1 MKNAK
6 KIAVIGGGPAG
17 MIAAGI
23 AAESGCCVHLFE
35 KNEKLG
41 KKLYITG
48 KGRCNITNA
57 VPKDLYL
64 ESIVSNPKFLYSAI
78 NRFDCFDAIEF
89 FESLGVKTKTERGN
103 RVFPVSDKAEDVVS
117 ALERYIRKSGVKI
130 NLSSPVKEIIVS
142 EEKAVTGVLL
152 SNCQKFDCNSVI
164 VATGG
169 LSYPGTGSTGDG
181 YSFAEKTG
189 HSITKLYPSLV
200 PLISDD
206 SFIHELQGLSLKN
219 VGVTV
224 FASGKTI
231 YKDFG
236 ELLFTHFGLS
246 GPTILSASSYLHG
259 RYEENPIIS
268 IDLKPAMSADE
279 LDKRLL
285 RDFEKYTN
293 KDFTN
298 ALYDLLPKKMIPV
311 IISRAGINHQKKVC
325 NITKTERKILVG
337 LLKAFTCSIKGVS
350 GFNNA
355 VITKGGVSVKDIDAK
370 TMKSKLVS
378 GLYFAGEVIDVDGYT
393 GGFNLQI
400 SFSTGYLA
408 GKNVCIG
415 LHAKGD

>member
-1 MKNAK
+1 
-6 KIAVIGGGPAG
+6 

-23 AAESGCCVHLFE
+23 AAEGGCCVHLFE

-41 KKLYITG
+41 RKLFITG

-57 VPKDLYL
+57 VPKDAYL
-64 ESIVSNPKFLYSAI
+64 ENIITNPKFLYSAI
-78 NRFDCFDAIEF
+78 NSFDCFDVIEF
-89 FESLGVKTKTERGN
+89 FENLGVKTKTERGN
-103 RVFPVSDKAEDVVS
+103 RVFPISDKAADVVT
-117 ALERYIRKSGVKI
+117 ALERYIRKCGVNI
-130 NLSSPVKEIIVS
+130 HLSSSVKDIIVS
-142 EEKAVTGVLL
+142 EKKEVTGVFL
-152 SNCQKFDCNSVI
+152 SNGKMFDCDSVI
-164 VATGG
+164 IATGG

-181 YSFAEKTG
+181 YNFAEKMG

-206 SFIHELQGLSLKN
+206 NFIQELQGLSLKN

-224 FASGKTI
+224 FASGKVI

-259 RYEENPIIS
+259 KYQENPIIS
-268 IDLKPAMSADE
+268 IDLKPAMPADE

-285 RDFEKYTN
+285 KDFEKYAN
-293 KDFTN
+293 KDFVN
-298 ALYDLLPKKMIPV
+298 ALNELLPKKMIPV
-311 IISRAGINHQKKVC
+311 IINRAGIPQTKKVRD
-325 NITKTERKILVG
+325 ITKKERRTLVD
-337 LLKAFTCSIKGVS
+337 LLKSFTCSIKGAS
-350 GFNNA
+350 GFSNA

-400 SFSTGYLA
+400 AFSTGYLA
-408 GKNVCIG
+408 GKNICEA
-415 LHAKGD
+415 L